1 MVKDVSYLKPY
12 QYKPKYT
19 EDDLQAIREALANK
33 TPIEEIFVLMMKRR
47 PDVHAVTIYRWVEKV
62 AKEK

>member
-1 MVKDVSYLKPY
+1 MTKDVGYLKPY

-19 EDDLQAIREALANK
+19 EDDLRVIRGELAK
-33 TPIEEIFVLMMKRR
+33 QTPIEQIFAIMMKLR
-47 PDVHAVTIYRWVEKV
+47 PDVHAITIYRWVEKV